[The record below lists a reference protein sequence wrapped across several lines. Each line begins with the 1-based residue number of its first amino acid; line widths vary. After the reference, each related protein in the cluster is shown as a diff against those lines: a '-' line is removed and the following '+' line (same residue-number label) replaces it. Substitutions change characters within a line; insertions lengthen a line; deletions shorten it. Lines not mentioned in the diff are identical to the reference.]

1 MKNGFYRLSR
11 GWMDNPV
18 FSSSRS
24 FDRRSA
30 WIWLIENACFKDTK
44 QDVLG
49 KTIKVERGYLYCSL
63 SQLVR
68 EWSWS
73 EKAVRTFLK
82 RLSNDH
88 MIDMYT
94 GDGKTR
100 IFIVNYDVYQWDG
113 RTFDDKATRYRQQKK
128 EGKEG
133 KELIIHTDLE
143 KIMSNE
149 EFKKFIT
156 ALYPKRDGALNV
168 TRAYDRIVD
177 LVKKNKMT
185 FSQFFRAVK
194 NYKRACEDQGIVG
207 TKYIQQVSTF
217 SNKNWMDY
225 DHVSIEPTQGPWS
238 PF

>member
-49 KTIKVERGYLYCSL
+49 KTIKVERWYRYCEL

-100 IFIVNYDVYQWDG
+100 IFIVNYDTYQYDG

-128 EGKEG
+128 EGK
-133 KELIIHTDLE
+133 
-143 KIMSNE
+143 
-149 EFKKFIT
+149 
-156 ALYPKRDGALNV
+156 
-168 TRAYDRIVD
+168 
-177 LVKKNKMT
+177 KNIKCA
-185 FSQFFRAVK
+185 AVSK
-194 NYKRACEDQGIVG
+194 SGNRCKTI
-207 TKYIQQVSTF
+207 
-217 SNKNWMDY
+217 
-225 DHVSIEPTQGPWS
+225 IEPGSSYCTVHAKVKQRKDGKKVQCKGRRTNKTRCGMMTS
-238 PF
+238 NASGYCYYHD